1 MLDGSVASA
10 IHAVEVAAITL
21 TIFNVFAAGLAL
33 AIVLLDNH
41 RQWGSWWRLSWEKRM
56 PFYLAIAV
64 IFSHIVFITREFV
77 EMGSFVPRSTETS
90 TTPISQTCI
99 ALNESSWW
107 GMAY

>member
-90 TTPISQTCI
+90 TTPTSQTCI